1 MDIIKLMNFLH
12 EEEINFT
19 IKELKYSRFCNM
31 MIDIEYG
38 TLEVVLNQE
47 GKFDLY
53 FDDYEKMFDLG
64 IGNTIENIK
73 SYIIG

>member
-12 EEEINFT
+12 KEEIRFT
-19 IKELKYSRFCNM
+19 IDELKYSRYSNLI
-31 MIDIEYG
+31 IDIEYG
-38 TLEVVLNQE
+38 TLEVVFNQE

-53 FDDYEKMFDLG
+53 FDDYSKMYDLG
-64 IGNTIENIK
+64 VGNTIENIK